1 MICETNPLG
10 ACRHCSKNKQRCS
23 LMPPNKAM
31 GKTDRHKLNEE
42 WLRNFCIEQIKKQ
55 KGKQPMKGHPGVE
68 QAKSQ
73 KGKGKQL
80 MQEHPGVGAAS
91 EMGVHGLTPESGLS
105 HANSPVIT
113 SQSLGPSS
121 TSTPHSPAPV
131 TTAEAP
137 TPLPVIE
144 PAVTTSTHAVANLA
158 ADNSAV
164 PVAGP
169 S

>member
-1 MICETNPLG
+1 
-10 ACRHCSKNKQRCS
+10 
-23 LMPPNKAM
+23 MPPNKVM
-31 GKTDRHKLNEE
+31 GKTDQHKLNEE

-55 KGKQPMKGHPGVE
+55 KGKQLMKGRPGVE

-80 MQEHPGVGAAS
+80 TQEHPEVGAAS
-91 EMGVHGLTPESGLS
+91 EMGVHDLTPESGLS

-121 TSTPHSPAPV
+121 ASTPHSPAPV

-137 TPLPVIE
+137 TPLLVIE
-144 PAVTTSTHAVANLA
+144 PAVTASTHAVANLA
-158 ADNSAV
+158 ANNSAV